1 MFTGI
6 IRELGKVKSIEKSKE
21 EGKAMILD
29 IYINDV
35 KSGDSI
41 AINGTCL
48 TVVNYNNGIAR
59 FELVKESIER
69 TTLGLLK
76 EGDIVNIERSL
87 RVDDRLDGHFVLGHV
102 DGIADIIEKKKD
114 GEQTIMKFK
123 VLDKRLLR
131 HIVEKGSIA
140 VDGIS
145 LTIVEVS
152 DDTFTV
158 ALIPHTLANTT
169 LGIKGEGDKVN
180 LEIDIL
186 SRYLDGLLK
195 S

>member
-69 TTLGLLK
+69 TTLGLLR

-87 RVDDRLDGHFVLGHV
+87 RLDDRLDGHFVLGHV

-145 LTIVEVS
+145 LTIVEVN
-152 DDTFTV
+152 DDTFTI